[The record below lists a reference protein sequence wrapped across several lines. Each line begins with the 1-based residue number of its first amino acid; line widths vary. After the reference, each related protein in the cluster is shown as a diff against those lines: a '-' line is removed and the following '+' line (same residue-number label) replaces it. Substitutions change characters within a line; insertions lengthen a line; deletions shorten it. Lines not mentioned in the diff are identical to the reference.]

1 MWGREQSYTTD
12 NNYTNGFLLDV
23 IIWRCQIISFAARP
37 IVPSVLPHCPASNKL
52 HPVALH
58 DVWCWSVYS
67 WVEYTD
73 NMSVTASTIETTWT
87 FRACNEIS
95 KSILDEEDE
104 IYKGNMIAT
113 EKNISTEPLAD
124 ITFVTAVVN
133 RANIDS
139 IWKMAFFNQHCKY
152 SQFYV
157 SSLRQ
162 WKSKVT

>member
-1 MWGREQSYTTD
+1 
-12 NNYTNGFLLDV
+12 
-23 IIWRCQIISFAARP
+23 
-37 IVPSVLPHCPASNKL
+37 
-52 HPVALH
+52 
-58 DVWCWSVYS
+58 
-67 WVEYTD
+67 
-73 NMSVTASTIETTWT
+73 MSVTASTIETTWT

-139 IWKMAFFNQHCKY
+139 I
-152 SQFYV
+152 
-157 SSLRQ
+157 
-162 WKSKVT
+162 